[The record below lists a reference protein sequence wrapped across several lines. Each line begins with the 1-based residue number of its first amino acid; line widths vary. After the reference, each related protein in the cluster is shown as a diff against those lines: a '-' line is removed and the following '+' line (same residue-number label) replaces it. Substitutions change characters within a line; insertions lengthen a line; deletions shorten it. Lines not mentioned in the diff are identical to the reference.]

1 LLHQTLNLRETHLNL
16 VESIGPDLA
25 IASSNFKLEGNSF
38 KFSTKTSKFSNSG
51 KVWFN
56 ASFNERVSW
65 QIKIKGTKS
74 KAYKIVKGTSNVLDQ
89 STSLW
94 TGTQSG
100 IYFFKAGEKAIA
112 ELSVNGSNE
121 KWYDTTTISTVK
133 GQKDYGPDALIWYDM
148 EAMVV
153 SGIGYWYAYFNSPD
167 YSAAPGVVQWGD
179 IALLDLKDPV
189 QGRYRSMMAKSN
201 RPNTSWVGGFGAAD
215 ISSANAY
222 TGKYGFPGAS
232 WNEVYLNFYIRRKTP
247 ITKSMA
253 ISVRSISGRTID
265 TIKINP
271 FPSPHPDTVFTN
283 LYTSVSYNVTFPIG
297 SSSDGQ
303 QSGNPPNGYV
313 MGAGKV
319 EPWISEPGTS
329 LGSDSQLV
337 VGLAPYPNLEFS
349 GEPEGW
355 SLVSVRLDQMTPSWD
370 SKYLESEKLPFDPS
384 KIISISGGLGTAE
397 LTGFDIDFVVFTRGV
412 PFNQLLDQIK

>member
-1 LLHQTLNLRETHLNL
+1 MMKFKTNNMNNLIFGLFIASIILFSCKRNK
-16 VESIGPDLA
+16 ESIGPDLA

-38 KFSTKTSKFSNSG
+38 KFSTKTSKFSNFG

-74 KAYKIVKGTSNVLDQ
+74 KAYKIVSGTSNVLDQ

-148 EAMVV
+148 DAMVV
-153 SGIGYWYAYFNSPD
+153 PGIGYWYSYFNTPF
-167 YSAAPGVVQWGD
+167 YSGVDTVVQWGN
-179 IALLDLKDPV
+179 IPLSDLNDPV
-189 QGRYRSMMAKSN
+189 QGLYRSMFAKSN
-201 RPNTSWVGGFGAAD
+201 TLNTFWVGGFGAAD
-215 ISSANAY
+215 ISTKNAY
-222 TGKYGFPGAS
+222 SGKYGFPGATLD
-232 WNEVYLNFYIRRKTP
+232 EVYLNFYIRRRTP
-247 ITKSMA
+247 VTPNMT
-253 ISVRSISGRTID
+253 ISVKSLSSKTID
-265 TIKINP
+265 KITINP
-271 FPSPHPDTVFTN
+271 FPTPHPDTVFVYT
-283 LYTSVSYNVTFPIG
+283 YTSIG
-297 SSSDGQ
+297 ASVNWSTQAVGGWS
-303 QSGNPPNGYV
+303 
-313 MGAGKV
+313 A
-319 EPWISEPGTS
+319 EPSTS
-329 LGSDSQLV
+329 LGGDSQLV
-337 VGLAPYPNLEFS
+337 VTMRPYPNLVIK

-355 SLVSVRLDQMTPSWD
+355 SLVSIRLDEMTQEVGKPV
-370 SKYLESEKLPFDPS
+370 FDPS
-384 KIISISGGLGTAE
+384 KIVSISGGLGTAA
-397 LTGFDIDFVVFTRGV
+397 LTGFDIDFIVFTRGV